1 MSNKIQTIR
10 RFHQEFKSFRYTD
23 MTPVASSEY
32 LEAVTEVDQNGNIT
46 IESKFDMDG
55 ELEER
60 NTYTYD
66 QLGKMTEHILYFAI
80 DDVYEKR
87 VLIRDDKGNALS
99 ETKYYGGEA
108 GEKTEYEYATD
119 GKIVGVRYYDEEGDF
134 FQHEVLTY
142 NEKRNPLERI
152 TYNKDDKK
160 IQHIT
165 FLSDDQYKIIDEEY
179 DAKGALLSR
188 TEIQL
193 NENGKESKSFQTNAQ
208 GKVIASV
215 ENIYDDRGNVIRRVH
230 KDFHPKTVKF
240 VYDEQ
245 DRLIEQELFD
255 GNGTLLRKN
264 LYDYDDDGN
273 MMSEQ
278 TYEIDSSRGGKD
290 KHYAL
295 RYEYLLSV

>member
-1 MSNKIQTIR
+1 MSNKIKTIR
-10 RFHQEFKSFRYTD
+10 RFHQEFKSFSYTD
-23 MTPVASSEY
+23 MRPVDSSEY

-46 IESKFDMDG
+46 IESKFDIDG
-55 ELEER
+55 DLEER
-60 NTYTYD
+60 NTFTYD
-66 QLGKMTEHILYFAI
+66 QLGKLTEHILYFAI

-87 VLIRDDKGNALS
+87 VLIRDDKGFALS
-99 ETKYYGGEA
+99 ETKYYGDEA
-108 GEKTEYEYATD
+108 GEKTEYEYTSD
-119 GKIVGVRYYDEEGDF
+119 GKIVGIRHYDEEGDF
-134 FQHEVLTY
+134 FQREVLTY
-142 NEKRNPLERI
+142 DDKNNPHERI
-152 TYNKDDKK
+152 TYNKEDKK
-160 IQHIT
+160 IKLIT
-165 FLSDDQYKIIDEEY
+165 FLSGDQYKIIDEEY
-179 DAKGALLSR
+179 DAKGGLLSR
-188 TEIQL
+188 TEILL
-193 NENGKESKSFQTNAQ
+193 NEKGKESKAIQTNAH
-208 GKVIASV
+208 GKLISTV

-230 KDFHPKTVKF
+230 KDFHSKTVKF

-295 RYEYLLSV
+295 RYEYDL